1 LTQNPSPYMI
11 YAAVHHNEPMYNA
24 PILKKAVEVIKLIV
38 RENKP
43 LGVTDIARILSLSKS
58 TTFGI
63 LKSLEEEGF
72 LVKDASSKKYSTGNT
87 LFELSKR
94 ILRTTDVALTA
105 RPHLSRL
112 ASDVDETVF
121 LGIREDD
128 AVKVLDVVEPQK
140 EFKIS
145 SSVGARFSLT
155 AGIFGKIFL
164 SALDDKEIRALL
176 SEKGLRR
183 YTENSIVDVEQYLKE
198 IDKTRLQ
205 GYATDFN
212 EEYLKGIRAIATLIY
227 SGHFPVAA
235 VWIVGFMSSMSD
247 EKLPHM
253 ISSLKSAA
261 EEISTE
267 LSPFLAGKP
276 EHTP

>member
-1 LTQNPSPYMI
+1 
-11 YAAVHHNEPMYNA
+11 MYNA

-43 LGVTDIARILSLSKS
+43 LGVTDIARVLSLSKS

-72 LVKDASSKKYSTGNT
+72 LVKDGLSKKYSTGNT

-94 ILRTTDVALTA
+94 ILRTTDVAVTA

-112 ASDVDETVF
+112 ATDVDETVF

-128 AVKVLDVVEPQK
+128 MVKVLDLVEPQK

-145 SSVGARFSLT
+145 SSIGTRFALT
-155 AGIFGKIFL
+155 AGVFGKIFL
-164 SALDDKEIRALL
+164 SALDNKEIVSLL
-176 SEKGLRR
+176 SEKGLRK
-183 YTENSIVDVEQYLKE
+183 YTDNSIIDTEQFLRE
-198 IDKTRLQ
+198 IEKTRKQ
-205 GYATDFN
+205 GYAVDF
-212 EEYLKGIRAIATLIY
+212 EEYLKGMRAVATLIY

-235 VWIVGFMSSMSD
+235 VWIVGFTSSMSD

-253 ISSLKSAA
+253 ISSLKNTA
-261 EEISTE
+261 EEISAR
-267 LSPFLAGKP
+267 LSPFLAGK
-276 EHTP
+276 TDSDN